1 MDGIAEKWRAL
12 ILFVGSAVGMTGWDW
27 STAASIAT
35 FVYAVFAAIRN
46 LPGMLDALR
55 SLFGGKRE

>member
-12 ILFVGSAVGMTGWDW
+12 ILFLGSVIGWTGWDW

-35 FVYAVFAAIRN
+35 FVYAVFATITYIPKAWNAIKEI
-46 LPGMLDALR
+46 R
-55 SLFGGKRE
+55 SKL

>member
-12 ILFVGSAVGMTGWDW
+12 ILFLGSAVGVTGWDW

-35 FVYAVFAAIRN
+35 FVYAVFAAIKN
-46 LPGMLDALR
+46 LPGAIDAL
-55 SLFGGKRE
+55 KRLGRRRL